1 MADKS
6 NKNLTCLNWNS
17 NGISNKKVEL
27 VHFLYHYDVDIAC
40 IVETHLN
47 HKNKLFIPNYTIYRA
62 DRSETKGGGV
72 LIAVKSSYNHYQIN
86 LPDSP
91 GIETIAINVNIN
103 NQPWKIISAYKP
115 PRAKIQNAN
124 LNNFFQPTE
133 NVLLLGDLNAKH
145 TSWGCQNN
153 NHDGKI
159 LASLINQANLKV
171 LSPSEPTYYPFDR
184 LRKLIYLI

>member
-184 LRKLIYLI
+184 CAN